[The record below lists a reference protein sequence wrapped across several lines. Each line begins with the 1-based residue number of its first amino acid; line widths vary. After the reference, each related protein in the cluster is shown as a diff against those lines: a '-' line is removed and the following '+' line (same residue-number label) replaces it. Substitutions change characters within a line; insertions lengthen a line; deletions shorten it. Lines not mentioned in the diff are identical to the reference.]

1 MAHVTGVSTVYRHG
15 SGIRNRQTSP
25 LNGVLSPSGPSEVP
39 ARRGNTMITLRGMA
53 LGDLINT
60 GGVARVQDTGEIPF
74 DPAEFTQ
81 NQNPNI
87 PEQANPPAA
96 TPDNSSPTGTVIRFP
111 SQGWAGPCPAWGCSG
126 PQPPTYYSPSV
137 NVPGTTINTTY
148 PYPGQAP
155 PPAPV
160 NPAPPATLVPA
171 AVTSAAS
178 TVQPVGATPATPST
192 PALVP
197 VSSTVTNASALTAL
211 QLAAGAVGFNAS
223 GQPVD
228 VNGNVIGVFSEISAW
243 MSEQS
248 LVSGVPNYIFAIGGA
263 ALVWWMMAGKRR

>member
-148 PYPGQAP
+148 PYPGQA
-155 PPAPV
+155 
-160 NPAPPATLVPA
+160 
-171 AVTSAAS
+171 
-178 TVQPVGATPATPST
+178 ATPST